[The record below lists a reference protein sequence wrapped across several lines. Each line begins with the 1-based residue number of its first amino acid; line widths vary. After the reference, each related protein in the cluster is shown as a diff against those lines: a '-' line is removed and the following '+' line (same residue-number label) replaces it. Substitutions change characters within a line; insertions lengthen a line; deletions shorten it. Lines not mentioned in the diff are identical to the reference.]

1 MQILTLIMNLR
12 FILTLKIIIMSKSRK
27 TNLIW
32 KKERIP
38 SRREF
43 RHGRFF
49 RVFSLCKSL
58 VRKPTRHSESSLK
71 TR

>member
-43 RHGRFF
+43 RYGQFF
-49 RVFSLCKSL
+49 RVFSFCKSL
-58 VRKPTRHSESSLK
+58 VRKPPGYPESSLK